1 MKNKH
6 LIAITGGIGS
16 GKSLA
21 LSTLQENGYAVLS
34 SDKIVTSLYEKRK
47 IKLLL
52 KSLFPTAV
60 TGKIKL
66 NVDRKIISACVF
78 NDHEMLKKLT
88 DLITP
93 LVMEEILKRYKKAK
107 TSVFAE
113 VPLLFE
119 CGFEKHFD
127 QVIVVMRDTNA
138 RIESVKSR
146 SNLSE
151 EQIVARMNAQ
161 FNYDN
166 NDLSKHIVVNNNGAK
181 ERLKQKILDIAKEF

>member
-21 LSTLQENGYAVLS
+21 LSALKGKGYLVLS
-34 SDKIVTSLYEKRK
+34 SDKIVSELYEKRK

-52 KSLFPTAV
+52 KTLFPTAV
-60 TGKIKL
+60 TGRIKL
-66 NVDRKIISACVF
+66 NINRKIISDCVF
-78 NDHEMLKKLT
+78 NNSEMLKKLT

-107 TSVFAE
+107 TTVFAE

-119 CGFEKHFD
+119 CGFEKYFD
-127 QVIVVMRDTNA
+127 QVIVVVRDRKA
-138 RIESVKSR
+138 KIESVKRR
-146 SNLSE
+146 SNLAE

-161 FNYDN
+161 FDYDN
-166 NDLSKHIVVNNNGAK
+166 SDLSNYIVIKNDGT
-181 ERLKQKILDIAKEF
+181 ETDLEQKVLDIAKEF

>member
-21 LSTLQENGYAVLS
+21 LSALSKKGYLVLS
-34 SDKIVTSLYEKRK
+34 SDKIVSELYEKRK

-52 KSLFPTAV
+52 KTLFPSAV
-60 TGKIKL
+60 TGRIKL
-66 NVDRKIISACVF
+66 HIDRKIISDCVF
-78 NDHEMLKKLT
+78 NNSEMLKKLT

-107 TSVFAE
+107 TTVFAE

-119 CGFEKHFD
+119 CGFEKYFD
-127 QVIVVMRDTNA
+127 QVMVVFRDKKA
-138 RIESVKSR
+138 RIESVKRR

-161 FNYDN
+161 FDYDN
-166 NDLSKHIVVNNNGAK
+166 SDLSNYIVIKNDGT
-181 ERLKQKILDIAKEF
+181 ETDLEQKVLDIAKEF

>member
-21 LSTLQENGYAVLS
+21 LSALSKKGYLVLS
-34 SDKIVTSLYEKRK
+34 SDKIVSELYEKRK

-52 KSLFPTAV
+52 KTLFPTAV
-60 TGKIKL
+60 TGRIKL
-66 NVDRKIISACVF
+66 NIDRKIISDYVF
-78 NDHEMLKKLT
+78 NNSDMLKKLT

-107 TSVFAE
+107 TTVFAE

-119 CGFEKHFD
+119 CGFEKYFD
-127 QVIVVMRDTNA
+127 QVIVIFRDKKA
-138 RIESVKSR
+138 RIDSVKRR

-151 EQIVARMNAQ
+151 EQIESRMNAQ
-161 FNYDN
+161 FDYDN
-166 NDLSKHIVVNNNGAK
+166 SDLSNYIVIKNDGT
-181 ERLKQKILDIAKEF
+181 ETDLEQKVLDIAKEF